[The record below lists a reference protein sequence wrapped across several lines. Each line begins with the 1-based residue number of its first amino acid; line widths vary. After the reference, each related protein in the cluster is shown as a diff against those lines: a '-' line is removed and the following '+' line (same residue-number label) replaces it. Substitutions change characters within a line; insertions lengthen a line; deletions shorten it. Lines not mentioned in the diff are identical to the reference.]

1 MGTVSRIVESLLKLS
16 DDKKV
21 LLTKRYDDHKSWMTN
36 ELSLIR
42 EMIKKSP
49 GTVTNASME
58 DDKMST
64 NVGSGRTSEESVD
77 SSSSSAGS
85 GLGNKKRKTPEISI
99 TSTRHSPDL
108 KRTSVDYEELALA
121 VGLPSDLN
129 KLKKEQLLEE
139 LESRGINTFHAKSLK
154 KDLVDALKEA
164 IVSLHAAGDC
174 DFPRLKFNPLVFT
187 NP

>member
-42 EMIKKSP
+42 EMIKKSH
-49 GTVTNASME
+49 GTVGNASME

-64 NVGSGRTSEESVD
+64 NVGSGRTSEESAD
-77 SSSSSAGS
+77 SSSSGGS
-85 GLGNKKRKTPEISI
+85 SLGNKKRKTPEISV

-164 IVSLHAAGDC
+164 IVSLHTAGDC
-174 DFPRLKFNPLVFT
+174 DFPRLKLNPLFYT

>member
-16 DDKKV
+16 DDKKNV
-21 LLTKRYDDHKSWMTN
+21 LTKRYDEHKSWMTN

-42 EMIKKSP
+42 EMINKSP
-49 GTVTNASME
+49 GTNANATME

-64 NVGSGRTSEESVD
+64 NVVSGRTSEESAD
-77 SSSSSAGS
+77 SSSSAGS
-85 GLGNKKRKTPEISI
+85 GIGNKKRKTPEVSV

-108 KRTSVDYEELALA
+108 KRNSVDYEELAHA

-139 LESRGINTFHAKSLK
+139 LESRGITMFHAKSLK

-164 IVSLHAAGDC
+164 IVMLHAGEL
-174 DFPRLKFNPLVFT
+174 PTSNPLFFALV
-187 NP
+187 